1 MKNMDAVL
9 LERERVLFRM
19 NEEIN
24 AKSRGLFELNENA
37 TWMNTK
43 RRMKNNIRKLNNHQS
58 VQSDSSGSC
67 SSEGGNKE
75 NDCDP
80 MSPSD
85 AETEF
90 NDSTQ
95 CTEEKSVDSEKDSN
109 SSIGTQKEE
118 LQLVKPSEK
127 KINNKAVA
135 KQSATAG
142 GKNVNKNIADVVPKV
157 LEKKN
162 ISSEGL
168 IK

>member
-37 TWMNTK
+37 SWMNTK

-67 SSEGGNKE
+67 SSDGGNKE

-85 AETEF
+85 VETEF

-118 LQLVKPSEK
+118 LQLVKASEK
-127 KINNKAVA
+127 KINNKTVA

-142 GKNVNKNIADVVPKV
+142 GKNVNKNVADVVPKV